1 MSWQC
6 WPKSPPEACAY
17 AMKRV
22 VRVNNRSNWQF
33 WQKRNPGPKQ
43 KTARD
48 VVILENMAVQFG
60 LRLYQQVT
68 GRFVIESGRRVD
80 ARELVHSSDGSVN
93 ASAKGGKRFERTA
106 AFLRSGQF
114 AKGFEEVACNTHANP
129 CHGRFLTRR
138 KSEDFSC
145 HIQTLSTAVLSK
157 IGCRF

>member
-1 MSWQC
+1 
-6 WPKSPPEACAY
+6 
-17 AMKRV
+17 MKRV

-114 AKGFEEVACNTHANP
+114 AKGFEEVACNAHANP
-129 CHGRFLTRR
+129 CCISSASKQIDDCVFRADNTA
-138 KSEDFSC
+138 
-145 HIQTLSTAVLSK
+145 TLNA
-157 IGCRF
+157 R